1 MGFLEDSLQQVKDAV
16 ATAATTFANQQLQNV
31 AAANGATIK
40 TPTPQPAAALAG
52 PNMMSKITPTFILVV
67 GAVGILAYK
76 FMKKGRV

>member
-1 MGFLEDSLQQVKDAV
+1 MSFLDDSLQQVKDAV

-52 PNMMSKITPTFILVV
+52 PSMISKITPSFIL
-67 GAVGILAYK
+67 GVGIVGLLAYK
-76 FMKKGRV
+76 LMKKGRV